1 MKALPFSTLEKLK
14 PHFKPNVHAWAN
26 LIGLLCYVLLTFFWF
41 YVSGRGQQIL
51 NHYRHLE
58 DFSSIWVI
66 FSSHGLVAAHSC
78 SGVPEGGSSAGDGVH
93 GGLAS
98 LVHEGDPDSS
108 SCQVAVGGCWN
119 NLQDCLF
126 LFSEKI

>member
-1 MKALPFSTLEKLK
+1 MKALPFSKLEKLK

-51 NHYRHLE
+51 NRLLE

-98 LVHEGDPDSS
+98 LVREGDPDSS

-119 NLQDCLF
+119 NLQDFLF

>member
-1 MKALPFSTLEKLK
+1 MNRL
-14 PHFKPNVHAWAN
+14 
-26 LIGLLCYVLLTFFWF
+26 
-41 YVSGRGQQIL
+41 
-51 NHYRHLE
+51 LE

-98 LVHEGDPDSS
+98 LVREGDPDSS
-108 SCQVAVGGCWN
+108 SCQVAAGGCWN
-119 NLQDCLF
+119 NLQDCLHLEVF
-126 LFSEKI
+126 LGVSLVGALMGFSHHLILLGIFFVQADLTLGYLYILALVHSCLGFL